1 MKNETVTKTPT
12 TDRIF
17 ADAYDQAM
25 PEHGEGWDI
34 FADRI
39 KLAMQ
44 DMEDLLRDAAD
55 HIETYDDGMAG
66 WIDRASILLDNAKT
80 EASPD
85 EL

>member
-1 MKNETVTKTPT
+1 MTAPKTPT

-25 PEHGEGWDI
+25 PEHGEGWDS
-34 FADRI
+34 FADII

-55 HIETYDDGMAG
+55 HIESYDDGMAG
-66 WIDRASILLDNAKT
+66 WKDRASILLDNA
-80 EASPD
+80 
-85 EL
+85 